1 MKAISYTLTIE
12 SKGSYLHATVQGENG
27 RETVLAYFE
36 EIRAACVARD
46 CYRVLIEERLTGPRF
61 PLEELYQL
69 ATELSTRA
77 GPTYEALAYVDVN
90 AEGDT
95 IQQVVSMVVDPG
107 SATGVFATVA
117 EAERWLRAKE
127 QGPPVDRAD
136 R

>member
-1 MKAISYTLTIE
+1 MAYTLTITP
-12 SKGSYLHATVQGENG
+12 KGSYLHAVVQGENG

-36 EIRAACVARD
+36 EIRQACVTRD
-46 CYRVLIEERLTGPRF
+46 CYRVLIEEHLTGPRF

-69 ATELSTRA
+69 AMELSTRA
-77 GPTYEALAYVDVN
+77 GPTYEVLAYVDVN

-95 IQQVVSMVVDPG
+95 IRKVVSMVVDPG

-127 QGPPVDRAD
+127 GGRPPSEPRFEG
-136 R
+136 